1 MSMAREGPVCYTY
14 AICAARLP
22 GTAWAHNLEGI
33 VPVSCK
39 SGSSSA
45 AWTASPRAELDPA
58 QIPISRTLVARLAS
72 REKKSTI
79 ADCHI
84 NKAFDVRRI

>member
-1 MSMAREGPVCYTY
+1 MSKAREGPVYCTY
-14 AICAARLP
+14 AIYAARLP

-33 VPVSCK
+33 VPVSCR
-39 SGSSSA
+39 SENSSA

-79 ADCHI
+79 ANCYI
-84 NKAFDVRRI
+84 NKTLDVRRI